1 MEQQK
6 NFDFSKVGKRM
17 PYTVP
22 SGFFE
27 EMQRSVLAQAKE
39 EAKQQ
44 PKRRSKAAIV
54 RYWIGGIATAAT
66 AAVVIYFGLG
76 VNSQAP
82 DAAATDFNSVEQ
94 AYCNLSTDDQD
105 FMQTLYSTYDID
117 DDESDIDIAE
127 FDTTEFNI

>member
-27 EMQRSVLAQAKE
+27 KMQQSVLAQAKE

-44 PKRRSKAAIV
+44 PKRRSRAAMV
-54 RYWIGGIATAAT
+54 RYWIGGIATAA
-66 AAVVIYFGLG
+66 AAVVVIYF
-76 VNSQAP
+76 
-82 DAAATDFNSVEQ
+82 AAGTTTPVSTTDDFNSVEQ

-105 FMQTLYSTYDID
+105 FMQTLYSTYDLD
-117 DDESDIDIAE
+117 DDDSDIDIAE